1 MNKDYRTIAD
11 KILEE
16 RDVYYKKRTKA
27 VKTALYSLIP
37 LFIISISF
45 LFWPKPSGS
54 SQPPKNYLYVEMTVE
69 KSTVDGFSVVKI
81 SNVETI
87 EEIMDFSKEKDQSST
102 PSAPENDSSAGMDNN
117 STFFEENT
125 DYFITAT
132 DKNGNTEIVVITREY
147 IITSSKKVV
156 SISREDYSRIQD
168 ILS

>member
-16 RDVYYKKRTKA
+16 RDVYYKKRAKA

-69 KSTVDGFSVVKI
+69 KSTADGFSVVKI
-81 SNVETI
+81 SNVRRCFYLFLQY
-87 EEIMDFSKEKDQSST
+87 MDQMAE
-102 PSAPENDSSAGMDNN
+102 
-117 STFFEENT
+117 
-125 DYFITAT
+125 
-132 DKNGNTEIVVITREY
+132 GNLMFW
-147 IITSSKKVV
+147 KH
-156 SISREDYSRIQD
+156 
-168 ILS
+168 

>member
-69 KSTVDGFSVVKI
+69 KSTADGFSVVKI

-117 STFFEENT
+117 GTFFEENT
-125 DYFITAT
+125 DYLITAT
-132 DKNGNTEIVVITREY
+132 DKNGNMEVVVITREY